1 MSATSRLL
9 LFALCNSLALCPL
22 PHVRAAEGMW
32 TLDNL
37 PLAALQSQY
46 QFTPDKAWVDKV
58 MHASLRLAQGCSGSF
73 VSPTGL
79 VLTNHHCAERC
90 IEGLS
95 TKSHDYIVEGFSAR
109 AREKEQRC
117 PELELNQL
125 QTITDV
131 TATIKAATQGKTGAA
146 FRPALNAATA
156 KLTADCVGNQRDTVR
171 CDVVELYHG
180 GRYHLYQYHRY
191 QDVRLVWAPEI
202 AAAFFGGD
210 PDNFNFPRYALDASI
225 LRAYENGQPVASR
238 DYFVIKPSGAMAGE
252 LTFTLGHPGTTQ
264 RELTVAELET
274 LRDLRLPRALFLVS
288 ELRGVLEQYRQSGNA
303 AQRASYGDFYSIENS
318 FKSYHGQHS
327 ALLDPALLEQMRQ
340 REQQLQQYVASQPAL
355 AATTSAWSDI
365 ERAERVNRVIN
376 NRYYFLE
383 TSRGFQSRFFTMART
398 LVRGAAERA
407 KPDADRLSE
416 FNEAG
421 LPATEQT
428 LFSPAPIY
436 PEYEKLKLA
445 WSLTKLREWLGA
457 DDPLVRK
464 VLGKESPA
472 QVAARVIDNSK
483 LADVKTRR
491 ALWDN
496 PASVTTSNDAA
507 IQLALL
513 VDDDARAIRKRYED
527 EVESVEQRA
536 GQAIA
541 EARFAMTGTG
551 AYPDAT
557 FTLRLSF
564 GEVRG
569 WQQGETSI
577 APFTTFAGAFQRHT
591 GADPFALPAS
601 WLRAQS
607 KININMA
614 TPFDFVTTNDIVGG
628 NSGSPVIN
636 RNAELVGLIF
646 DGNLL
651 SLGGAFGYNETVNR
665 AVAVHA
671 GALIEALRNVYGA
684 NDLAQE
690 LTVQ

>member
-1 MSATSRLL
+1 MSATSRLSL
-9 LFALCNSLALCPL
+9 IALCSSVVLAPL
-22 PHVRAAEGMW
+22 PTAHAAEGMW

-37 PLAALQSQY
+37 PLSALQSQY
-46 QFTPDKAWVDKV
+46 QFMPDKAWIDKV
-58 MHASLRLAQGCSGSF
+58 MHASVRLAQGCSGSF

-95 TKSHDYIVEGFSAR
+95 SKKHDYLAEGFIAR
-109 AREKEQRC
+109 MREKELRC

-131 TATIKAATQGKTGAA
+131 TDTIKAATQGKTAA
-146 FRPALNAATA
+146 EFRPALNAATA
-156 KLTADCVGNQRDTVR
+156 KLTADCVGSSRDTVR

-191 QDVRLVWAPEI
+191 QDVRLVWAPEL

-210 PDNFNFPRYALDASI
+210 PDNFNFPRYAIDASI

-238 DYFVIKPSGAMAGE
+238 DYFAIKPAGAAAGE
-252 LTFTLGHPGTTQ
+252 LTFTLGHPGATQ
-264 RELTVAELET
+264 RDLTVAELEAV
-274 LRDLRLPRALFLVS
+274 RDLRLPRALFLVS
-288 ELRGVLEQYRQSGNA
+288 ELRGMLEQYRQSGAA
-303 AQRASYGDFYSIENS
+303 AQRASYGDFFSVENS
-318 FKSYHGQHS
+318 FKLYRGQHS
-327 ALLDPALLEQMRQ
+327 ALLTPALLEQQRQ
-340 REQQLQQYVASQPAL
+340 REQQVQQYVANHPAL
-355 AATTSAWSDI
+355 AATASAWSDI
-365 ERAERVNRVIN
+365 ERAEQVQRIIN
-376 NRYYFLE
+376 TRYYFLE
-383 TSRGFQSRFFTMART
+383 TARGFQSKFFTMART

-407 KPDADRLSE
+407 KPDTDRLSE
-416 FNEAG
+416 FNEADM
-421 LPATEQT
+421 PATEQT
-428 LFSPAPIY
+428 LFSSAPIY
-436 PEYEKLKLA
+436 PEYEKLKLT

-464 VLGKESPA
+464 VLGKDSPA
-472 QVAARVIDNSK
+472 QLAARVVNHSK
-483 LADVKTRR
+483 LADVKARR

-496 PASVTTSNDAA
+496 PTSITTSSDPA

-513 VDDDARAIRKRYED
+513 VDEDARAIRKRYEN
-527 EVESVEQRA
+527 EVESVKQRA

-569 WQQGETSI
+569 WQQGESVI
-577 APFTTFAGAFQRHT
+577 PPFTNFAGAFQRHT

-601 WLRAQS
+601 WLAAQN
-607 KININMA
+607 KINA
-614 TPFDFVTTNDIVGG
+614 STPMNFVTTNDIIGG

-646 DGNLL
+646 DGNLP
-651 SLGGAFGYNETVNR
+651 SLGGSFGYDESVNR

-671 GALIEALRNVYGA
+671 GAIIEVLRNIYGA
-684 NDLAQE
+684 GSLAQE
-690 LTVQ
+690 LGAQ